1 MVKRTHKNF
10 LQTME
15 ILQNQCYMSAGEAE
29 RKARQIFDN
38 VEYDRKNRKVKSTV
52 DDYLTAEINMA
63 INMWSGKQVR
73 LTMPTDSVKKK
84 GLKYVL

>member
-1 MVKRTHKNF
+1 MVKRTYRNF

-52 DDYLTAEINMA
+52 DDYLVDEINRA
-63 INMWSGKQVR
+63 VNMWRG
-73 LTMPTDSVKKK
+73 DSII
-84 GLKYVL
+84 

>member
-1 MVKRTHKNF
+1 MVKRTHRNF
-10 LQTME
+10 LLTME

-52 DDYLTAEINMA
+52 DDYLVHEINMA
-63 INMWSGKQVR
+63 VNMWSGN
-73 LTMPTDSVKKK
+73 SII
-84 GLKYVL
+84 

>member
-1 MVKRTHKNF
+1 MVKRTHRNF

-38 VEYDRKNRKVKSTV
+38 VEHDRKNGKLKSTV
-52 DDYLTAEINMA
+52 DDYLVDEINMA
-63 INMWSGKQVR
+63 VNMWSGN
-73 LTMPTDSVKKK
+73 SII
-84 GLKYVL
+84 

>member
-1 MVKRTHKNF
+1 MVKRTHRNF

-38 VEYDRKNRKVKSTV
+38 VKYDRKNRKVKSTV
-52 DDYLTAEINMA
+52 DDYLVDEINRA
-63 INMWSGKQVR
+63 VNMWRG
-73 LTMPTDSVKKK
+73 DSII
-84 GLKYVL
+84 

>member
-1 MVKRTHKNF
+1 MVKRTHRNF

-38 VEYDRKNRKVKSTV
+38 VEYDRKNGKVKSTV
-52 DDYLTAEINMA
+52 DDYLVHEINMA
-63 INMWSGKQVR
+63 VNMWRG
-73 LTMPTDSVKKK
+73 DSII
-84 GLKYVL
+84 

>member
-38 VEYDRKNRKVKSTV
+38 VEYDRKNEKVKSTV
-52 DDYLTAEINMA
+52 DDYLVDEINMA
-63 INMWSGKQVR
+63 VNMWSGN
-73 LTMPTDSVKKK
+73 SII
-84 GLKYVL
+84 

>member
-1 MVKRTHKNF
+1 MVKRTYKNF
-10 LQTME
+10 LQAME

-52 DDYLTAEINMA
+52 DDYLVDEINRA
-63 INMWSGKQVR
+63 VNMWRG
-73 LTMPTDSVKKK
+73 DSII
-84 GLKYVL
+84 

>member
-1 MVKRTHKNF
+1 MVKRTHRNF

-29 RKARQIFDN
+29 RKARQIFDD

-52 DDYLTAEINMA
+52 DDYLVDEINKA
-63 INMWSGKQVR
+63 VNMWSGN
-73 LTMPTDSVKKK
+73 SII
-84 GLKYVL
+84 

>member
-1 MVKRTHKNF
+1 MVKRTHRNF

-38 VEYDRKNRKVKSTV
+38 VKYDRKNRKVKSTV
-52 DDYLTAEINMA
+52 DDYLIDEINRA
-63 INMWSGKQVR
+63 VNMWRG
-73 LTMPTDSVKKK
+73 DSII
-84 GLKYVL
+84 

>member
-29 RKARQIFDN
+29 RKARQIFDD
-38 VEYDRKNRKVKSTV
+38 VEYDRKNGKVKSTV
-52 DDYLTAEINMA
+52 DDYLVHEINMA
-63 INMWSGKQVR
+63 VNIWSGN
-73 LTMPTDSVKKK
+73 SII
-84 GLKYVL
+84 

>member
-1 MVKRTHKNF
+1 MVKRTYKNF

-38 VEYDRKNRKVKSTV
+38 VEYDRKIRKVKSTV
-52 DDYLTAEINMA
+52 DDYLVAEINMA
-63 INMWSGKQVR
+63 INMMSGK
-73 LTMPTDSVKKK
+73 
-84 GLKYVL
+84 

>member
-1 MVKRTHKNF
+1 MVKRTHRNF

-38 VEYDRKNRKVKSTV
+38 VEYDRKNGKVKSTV
-52 DDYLTAEINMA
+52 DDYLVDEINRA
-63 INMWSGKQVR
+63 VNMWSGN
-73 LTMPTDSVKKK
+73 SII
-84 GLKYVL
+84 

>member
-1 MVKRTHKNF
+1 MVKRTHRNF

-38 VEYDRKNRKVKSTV
+38 VEYDRKNGKVKNTV
-52 DDYLTAEINMA
+52 DDYLVHEINMA
-63 INMWSGKQVR
+63 VNIWSGN
-73 LTMPTDSVKKK
+73 SII
-84 GLKYVL
+84 

>member
-1 MVKRTHKNF
+1 MVKRTYRNF

-38 VEYDRKNRKVKSTV
+38 VKYDRKNRKVKSTV
-52 DDYLTAEINMA
+52 DDYLIDEINRA
-63 INMWSGKQVR
+63 VNMWRG
-73 LTMPTDSVKKK
+73 DSII
-84 GLKYVL
+84 

>member
-1 MVKRTHKNF
+1 MVKRTHRNF

-38 VEYDRKNRKVKSTV
+38 VEHDRKNGKVKSTV
-52 DDYLTAEINMA
+52 DDYLVHEINMA
-63 INMWSGKQVR
+63 VNMWSGN
-73 LTMPTDSVKKK
+73 SII
-84 GLKYVL
+84 

>member
-1 MVKRTHKNF
+1 MVKRTYRNF

-52 DDYLTAEINMA
+52 DDYLVHEINMA
-63 INMWSGKQVR
+63 VNMWSGNR
-73 LTMPTDSVKKK
+73 II
-84 GLKYVL
+84 

>member
-1 MVKRTHKNF
+1 MVKRTYKNF

-38 VEYDRKNRKVKSTV
+38 VEYDRKIRKVKSTV
-52 DDYLTAEINMA
+52 DNYLVAEINMA
-63 INMWSGKQVR
+63 INMQ
-73 LTMPTDSVKKK
+73 K
-84 GLKYVL
+84 GNRNGTL

>member
-1 MVKRTHKNF
+1 MVKRTHRNF

-52 DDYLTAEINMA
+52 DDYLVDEINRA
-63 INMWSGKQVR
+63 VNMWRG
-73 LTMPTDSVKKK
+73 DSII
-84 GLKYVL
+84 

>member
-1 MVKRTHKNF
+1 MVKKTYKNF

-15 ILQNQCYMSAGEAE
+15 ILKNQCYMSAGEAE

-38 VEYDRKNRKVKSTV
+38 VEYDRKKRKVKSTV

-63 INMWSGKQVR
+63 INMWSGK
-73 LTMPTDSVKKK
+73 
-84 GLKYVL
+84 

>member
-1 MVKRTHKNF
+1 MVKRTYRNF

-15 ILQNQCYMSAGEAE
+15 ILQNQCYMSAGDAE

-52 DDYLTAEINMA
+52 DDYLVDEINKA
-63 INMWSGKQVR
+63 VNMWRG
-73 LTMPTDSVKKK
+73 DSII
-84 GLKYVL
+84 